1 MKRSTVAALG
11 GGFLILAGSL
21 GAWAQTTTAPP
32 EANLERLAAR
42 SREFLE
48 EVSLGKATAAYER
61 LLAGSPLAAET
72 AAVAQ
77 LVERTAELEK
87 RYGRCWNFERLAARS
102 LGSDVV
108 LMNYLYKTERVPLV
122 WRLVWYR
129 TPGAPASA
137 GGAEAWSVVSVRF
150 DTDWDRAID

>member
-1 MKRSTVAALG
+1 MTRITASLLVG
-11 GGFLILAGSL
+11 GLLLVAGSL
-21 GAWAQTTTAPP
+21 AAWAQNTSTPP
-32 EANLERLAAR
+32 EAHLERLAAR

-48 EVSLGKATAAYER
+48 DVSLGKAAAAYEQ
-61 LLAGSPLAAET
+61 LLAGSPLATET

-87 RYGRCWNFERLAARS
+87 RYGRCWNFERLTARS

-108 LMNYLYKTERVPLV
+108 LINYLYKCERVPLV

-129 TPGAPASA
+129 TPGAAAAA

-150 DTDWDRAID
+150 DTDWDRALE